1 MRIVHLTSV
10 HTWNDIRIFKK
21 MASYLA
27 QEDYEV
33 HLVSLTRTG
42 STLEVMEVDGV
53 NVHLVPYKSA
63 KNRLLRSVF
72 GARKVICYAGSL
84 MPDVIQCHDPEL
96 FLHARLLSRLCNI
109 KILIPRKF
117 HRPS

>member
-63 KNRLLRSVF
+63 KND
-72 GARKVICYAGSL
+72 CYAQFLVQGK
-84 MPDVIQCHDPEL
+84 L
-96 FLHARLLSRLCNI
+96 FVMRAA
-109 KILIPRKF
+109 
-117 HRPS
+117 

>member
-96 FLHARLLSRLCNI
+96 FCMHGYLVVYVILRF
-109 KILIPRKF
+109 LIPMKI
-117 HRPS
+117 S